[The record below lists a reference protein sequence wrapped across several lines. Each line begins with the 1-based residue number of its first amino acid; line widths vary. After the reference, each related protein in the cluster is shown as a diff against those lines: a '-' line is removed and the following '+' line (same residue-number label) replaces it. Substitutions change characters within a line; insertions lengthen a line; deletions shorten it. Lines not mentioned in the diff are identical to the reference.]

1 MQLYSVLSN
10 AYKLDGGAMFGN
22 AAKAVWERWIP
33 ADEQNRL
40 CLTTRALLVITQ
52 KETILFETGIGAYM
66 EPKYRDRY
74 GVNEPEHML
83 LKSLDRKGIS
93 PADVTRIFISHLHFD
108 HAGGLLSAWQEGK
121 EPELLFSNA
130 KYYVGEEAWERA
142 THPHPRDKA
151 SFIPLLNQQLA
162 QSHRLVMLKKNDVLS
177 IDELE
182 LHFFQSDGHTPG
194 LLCAD
199 LRYDRD
205 RLIYASDLIPG
216 RFWVH
221 LPISMGYD
229 RFPELLIDE
238 KNALLTSL
246 AKENAWIFYV
256 HDPDFAVSK
265 VQYDNEHKTF
275 VAVDALKDLAI
286 GSRKIPIM
294 EK

>member
-1 MQLYSVLSN
+1 VTIQLYSVPSN

-22 AAKAVWERWIP
+22 AAKAVWERWMP
-33 ADEQNRL
+33 ADEQNRINL
-40 CLTTRALLVITQ
+40 ATRALLVITQ

-66 EPKYRDRY
+66 EPRYRDRY
-74 GVNEPEHML
+74 GVNEPDHVL
-83 LKSLDRKGIS
+83 LKSLAQKGIS

-108 HAGGLLSAWQEGK
+108 HAGGLLSAWQAGR
-121 EPELLFSNA
+121 EPELLFPNA

-142 THPHPRDKA
+142 THPHPRDRA
-151 SFIPLLNQQLA
+151 SFIPHLHLQLE
-162 QSHRLVMLKKNDVLS
+162 QSQRLVLLKKNDVFTF
-177 IDELE
+177 DELE
-182 LHFFQSDGHTPG
+182 IRFFHSDGHTPG

-205 RLIYASDLIPG
+205 RLVYASDLIPG

-246 AKENAWIFYV
+246 AEENAWIFYV

-265 VQYDNEHKTF
+265 VQSEDEHKTF
-275 VAVDALKDLAI
+275 EAVDARKDLAV
-286 GSRKIPIM
+286 GPR
-294 EK
+294 

>member
-1 MQLYSVLSN
+1 MTIQLYSVPSN

-22 AAKAVWERWIP
+22 AAKPVWERWMP

-40 CLTTRALLVITQ
+40 SLATRALLAITQ

-66 EPKYRDRY
+66 EPRYRDRY

-83 LKSLDRKGIS
+83 VKSLAQKGIS

-108 HAGGLLSAWQEGK
+108 HAGGLLSAWQAGR
-121 EPELLFSNA
+121 EPELLFPTA
-130 KYYVGEEAWERA
+130 KYYVGEEAWGRA
-142 THPHPRDKA
+142 THPHPRDRA
-151 SFIPLLNQQLA
+151 SFIPHLHLLLE
-162 QSHRLVMLKKNDVLS
+162 QSQRLVLLKKDDVFNF
-177 IDELE
+177 DELE
-182 LHFFQSDGHTPG
+182 LHFFHSDGHTPG

-199 LRYDRD
+199 LRYDHD
-205 RLIYASDLIPG
+205 RLVYASDLIPG

-246 AKENAWIFYV
+246 AEENAWIFYV

-265 VQYDNEHKTF
+265 VQSEDEHKTF
-275 VAVDALKDLAI
+275 GAVDARKDLAI
-286 GSRKIPIM
+286 GPR
-294 EK
+294 

>member
-1 MQLYSVLSN
+1 MQLHSVLSN

-22 AAKAVWERWIP
+22 AAKAVWERWMP

-40 CLTTRALLVITQ
+40 RLATRALLVITQ

-66 EPKYRDRY
+66 EPRYRDRY
-74 GVNEPEHML
+74 GVDEPGHML
-83 LKSLDRKGIS
+83 LKSLAQKGIS

-108 HAGGLLSAWQEGK
+108 HAGGLLSAWQAGK
-121 EPELLFSNA
+121 EPELLFPNS

-142 THPHPRDKA
+142 IHPHPRDKA
-151 SFIPLLNQQLA
+151 SFIPLLHQQLEKS
-162 QSHRLVMLKKNDVLS
+162 QRLMLIKKSDVLHF
-177 IDELE
+177 DELE
-182 LHFFQSDGHTPG
+182 LHFFHSDGHTPG

-199 LRYDRD
+199 LRFGMI
-205 RLIYASDLIPG
+205 RLVYASDLIPG
-216 RFWVH
+216 RFWIH

-238 KNALLTSL
+238 KKALLTSL

-265 VQYDNEHKTF
+265 VQVDNEHKTF
-275 VAVDALKDLAI
+275 VAVDARKDLAI
-286 GSRKIPIM
+286 DSH
-294 EK
+294 

>member
-1 MQLYSVLSN
+1 MQLYSVLGN
-10 AYKLDGGAMFGN
+10 AFKLDGGAMFGN
-22 AAKAVWERWIP
+22 AAKAIWESWLP
-33 ADEQNRL
+33 ADEQNRISL
-40 CLTTRALLVITQ
+40 ATRALLVITQ

-66 EPKYRDRY
+66 DPRYRDRY
-74 GVNEPEHML
+74 GVNEPGHML
-83 LKSLDRKGIS
+83 LKSLAQKGIS
-93 PADVTRIFISHLHFD
+93 PADITRIFCSHLHFD
-108 HAGGLLSAWQEGK
+108 HAGGLLSAWQDGK
-121 EPELLFSNA
+121 EPELLFPNA

-142 THPHPRDKA
+142 THPHPRDRA
-151 SFIPLLNQQLA
+151 SFIPQLQRELE
-162 QSHRLVMLKKNDVLS
+162 QSHRLVLLKKNDVLT
-177 IDELE
+177 IEELE
-182 LHFFQSDGHTPG
+182 LHFFHSDGHTPG

-199 LRYDRD
+199 LRFGKD
-205 RLIYASDLIPG
+205 RLVYASDLIPG

-246 AKENAWIFYV
+246 VKDDAWLFYV

-265 VQYDNEHKTF
+265 VRYDDEHKTF
-275 VAVDALKDLAI
+275 LAVDAQKDLAI

>member
-10 AYKLDGGAMFGN
+10 AFKLDGGAMFGN
-22 AAKAVWERWIP
+22 ASKAVWERWLP
-33 ADEQNRL
+33 ADEQNRIRL
-40 CLTTRALLVITQ
+40 ATRALLVITQ
-52 KETILFETGIGAYM
+52 NEKILFETGIGAYM

-74 GVNEPEHML
+74 GVDEPGHML
-83 LKSLDRKGIS
+83 LKSLDQKGIS
-93 PADVTRIFISHLHFD
+93 PADVTRIFVSHLHFD
-108 HAGGLLSAWQEGK
+108 HAGGLLSAWQADK
-121 EPELLFSNA
+121 EPELLFPNA
-130 KYYVGEEAWERA
+130 NYYVGEAAWERA

-151 SFIPLLNQQLA
+151 SFIPLLNQQLE
-162 QSHRLVMLKKNDVLS
+162 QSQRLILIKKGDVLS
-177 IDELE
+177 FDDLE
-182 LHFFQSDGHTPG
+182 LHFFHSDGHTPG

-199 LRYDRD
+199 LRYGED

-246 AKENAWIFYV
+246 VKENTRIFYA
-256 HDPDFAVSK
+256 HDPDFAVSR

-275 VAVDALKDLAI
+275 VAVDARKDLAI
-286 GSRKIPIM
+286 GSR
-294 EK
+294 

>member
-22 AAKAVWERWIP
+22 AAKAVWEHWMP
-33 ADEQNRL
+33 VDEQNRL
-40 CLTTRALLVITQ
+40 GLATRALLVITQ

-66 EPKYRDRY
+66 EPRFRERY
-74 GVNEPEHML
+74 GVNELEHML
-83 LKSLDRKGIS
+83 LKSLAQKGIS
-93 PADVTRIFISHLHFD
+93 PADINRIFLSHLHFD
-108 HAGGLLSAWQEGK
+108 HAGGLLSAWREGK
-121 EPELLFSNA
+121 EPELLFPNA
-130 KYYVGEEAWERA
+130 EYYVGEEAWERA

-151 SFIPLLNQQLA
+151 SFIPMLHRQLE
-162 QSHRLVMLKKNDVLS
+162 QSQRLRLIKKGDVLS
-177 IDELE
+177 FDELE
-182 LHFFQSDGHTPG
+182 LQFFYSNGHTPG

-199 LRYDRD
+199 LRFGNE
-205 RLIYASDLIPG
+205 RLVYASDLIPG

-238 KNALLTSL
+238 KKALLTSL

-265 VQYDNEHKTF
+265 VQEDTEHKTF
-275 VAVDALKDLAI
+275 AAVDAQKDLAI
-286 GSRKIPIM
+286 GSR
-294 EK
+294 